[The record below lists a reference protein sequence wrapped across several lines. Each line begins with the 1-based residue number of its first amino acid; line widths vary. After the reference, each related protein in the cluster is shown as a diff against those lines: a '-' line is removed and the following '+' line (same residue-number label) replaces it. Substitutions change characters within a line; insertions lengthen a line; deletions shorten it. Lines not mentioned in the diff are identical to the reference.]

1 MQSPM
6 VNSPD
11 RRRQVC
17 RFGVEF
23 QLAVARLI
31 TEAIDRDL
39 LSSMILLAIARA
51 NLLEVAR
58 DPAAIVDYQG
68 MQGVVPDEMR
78 RPVSVYAIA
87 RELNTPYETVRRHVV
102 QLKEAGLCESVGRG
116 VVAPGRVF
124 FTPRWMTAADQ
135 AWKLAV
141 KLVEDAASCGIG
153 GDAFDWPATPDVRRQ
168 VARSSVDFFLSGL
181 SLERQPKDLDV
192 TSVLVARAISAAN
205 IRHLTEDPVRGAMFA
220 ALSEIPEDAQRRPI
234 SVYAISKSLAVP
246 YETTRRIANKLVAK
260 GMVERHEDGLI
271 VPTRVLSLP
280 VAMDGFIEFAALTET
295 FLARL
300 ASLGVKPGVPA

>member
-17 RFGVEF
+17 RFGVDF
-23 QLAVARLI
+23 QLSVARLI

-51 NLLEVAR
+51 NLLDVAR
-58 DPAAIVDYQG
+58 DPMAIVAYQG
-68 MQGVVPDEMR
+68 MEGVVPDEMR

-87 RELNTPYETVRRHVV
+87 RQLNTPYETVRRHVV
-102 QLKEAGLCESVGRG
+102 QLKDAELCESVGRG

-124 FTPRWMTAADQ
+124 FTARWMTAADQ

-141 KLVEDAASCGIG
+141 KLVEEAASCGIG
-153 GDAFDWPATPDVRRQ
+153 GDAFEWPATPDVRRQ

-181 SLERQPKDLDV
+181 SLERQPKELDV
-192 TSVLVARAISAAN
+192 TSILVLRAVAAAN
-205 IRHLTEDPVRGAMFA
+205 VRHLTEDPIRGAMFA
-220 ALSEIPEDAQRRPI
+220 ALSEIPDDGQRRPV
-234 SVYAISKSLAVP
+234 SVYAVSKSLAVP
-246 YETTRRIANKLVAK
+246 YETARRIANKLTTK
-260 GMVERHEDGLI
+260 GLVERWEEGLV
-271 VPTRVLSLP
+271 VPNRVLSLP

-300 ASLGVKPGVPA
+300 ASLGVKPGGLA